1 MSHGTQLLHLLAGAA
16 VFLIGGLV
24 KGVLGLGLP
33 LIPVPVL
40 SHFIPVPKVI
50 GLMTMP
56 ALVSNF
62 LQGITGAN
70 RRATIKRFWPLM
82 AGLVLGIVI
91 GTRILVTI
99 NLAALRPLLG
109 GILVVLVLIE
119 AFKLRVRISVHRER
133 LVGLLLGLVTGFVTA
148 VSSFMGPLV
157 ALFLFAL
164 DLSIEDFVAAFG
176 FIAFAGIAALTLSLA
191 AVHILR
197 GEELFLSIGAVVPV
211 LLGMEIGKRIR
222 GYVPQRIFRLGVYA
236 LVAVV
241 ALNLLVQGLL
251 PNGL

>member
-1 MSHGTQLLHLLAGAA
+1 MPHATQLAHLLAGAA
-16 VFLIGGLV
+16 VFLAGGLV

-62 LQGITGAN
+62 LQGISGTN
-70 RRATIKRFWPLM
+70 RRATIRRFWPLM
-82 AGLVLGIVI
+82 AGLAFGIVI
-91 GTRILVTI
+91 GTRVLVTI
-99 NLAALRPLLG
+99 DLAALRPLLG
-109 GILVVLVLIE
+109 GILLVLVLIE
-119 AFKLRVRISVHRER
+119 AFNVRLRVPIHRER
-133 LVGLLLGLVTGFVTA
+133 RVGLVFGIVTGFVTA

-176 FIAFAGIAALTLSLA
+176 FIAFAAIAALTLSLA
-191 AVHILR
+191 AVRILR
-197 GEELFLSIGAVVPV
+197 GEELLLSIGAVVPV

-241 ALNLLVQGLL
+241 ALNLLIQGLL